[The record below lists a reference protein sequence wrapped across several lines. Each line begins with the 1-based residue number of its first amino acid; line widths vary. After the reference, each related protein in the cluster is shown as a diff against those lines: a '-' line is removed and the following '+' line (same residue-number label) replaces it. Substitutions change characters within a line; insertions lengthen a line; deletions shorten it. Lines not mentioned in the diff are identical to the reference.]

1 MQEERAYWLAWSQ
14 ISGIGPVSIKR
25 IQKHFGNLVVAWRT
39 PAENLAAI
47 EGFGGKLINKVKQA
61 RSRIIPAQLLTEYSK
76 KNPYFWTPA
85 DSEYPRLLLEIPSPP
100 PVLHYRGKINSQ
112 ENQGIIPLIGIV
124 GTRKPTEYGCRWT
137 EKITKTLTQHG
148 FGIVS
153 GLAAGI
159 DAVSHRACLEANG
172 RTIAVV
178 GNGIDV
184 VYPYSNRKLYDR
196 IQDLGLIL
204 SEYPAAT
211 KPDRGNFPARNR
223 IIAGLCRAI
232 LVMEAPIKSG
242 ALITARLANDF
253 GRDVYVLPGSLDN
266 QQCFGC
272 LELLNRGANLILSES
287 NLLEMLGTIPQLERQ
302 PVLSSPDRSPAN
314 LQPEL
319 AEVLRVI
326 TSSSIPLDLI
336 VQQTGLHSSIVANR
350 LLELE
355 LLGLVS
361 QLPGMRYQR
370 S

>member
-14 ISGIGPVSIKR
+14 ISGVGPVLLKR
-25 IQKHFGNLVVAWRT
+25 IQKYYGNLGEAWKT

-47 EGFGGKLINKVKQA
+47 EGFGTKLIAKVKQA
-61 RSRIIPAQLLTEYSK
+61 KKSIAPAQLLTEYSK

-100 PVLHYRGKINSQ
+100 PVLHYRGAVKNE
-112 ENQGIIPLIGIV
+112 ENRGIAPLIGIV

-137 EKITKTLTQHG
+137 KKITKILTQHG

-172 RTIAVV
+172 RTIAVL
-178 GNGIDV
+178 GTGTDV
-184 VYPYSNRKLYDR
+184 VYPYSNRKLYEQ
-196 IQDLGLIL
+196 INNCGLIL

-232 LVMEAPIKSG
+232 LVMEAPTKSG
-242 ALITARLANDF
+242 ALITARFANDF

-266 QQCFGC
+266 QQSLGC
-272 LELLNRGANLILSES
+272 LQLLNRGANLIASPTD
-287 NLLEMLGTIPQLERQ
+287 LLTMLDTIPQLE
-302 PVLSSPDRSPAN
+302 PISSSPTAEIPD

-336 VQQTGLHSSIVANR
+336 VQETQLHSTTVAER
-350 LLELE
+350 LLQLE

-370 S
+370 C